1 MKQSI
6 SESTKA
12 LVLEINKVRGF
23 NPGELM
29 VTLDSG
35 AEYLEHQPRLT
46 WFWLKYPEGKISVRL
61 VEKNDTEIIF
71 HSRIYANRND
81 PETAYITED
90 YGSCRYD
97 EVNPSIE
104 NKHLETAA
112 TRARVRALGAA
123 GFNSHS
129 ADAYVTEGG
138 PSDTPVRNDGKQD
151 TGKKNGIPVAPAS
164 PVLVEAVK
172 NGKEPEPA
180 ENPTD
185 PTQVS
190 MGDVLLQNKG
200 PENEPQ
206 TDSASP
212 STAPPVS
219 GKEPGLQDEGS
230 SGVPEREPCEPEKTA
245 EPANA
250 SPASEPDSNP
260 KEEAQASD
268 KVKSKAAAVKPAPA
282 PGWTMSEEKPSPFVE
297 VITEAEAGMT
307 VGEAMALEC
316 TVISKTNPYYGMTLG
331 QISIENAGLITW
343 LVSRFSAK
351 TDEAQTVVKAAKL
364 LLSAAKGGKKAS

>member
-138 PSDTPVRNDGKQD
+138 PSDTPVRNNGKQE
-151 TGKKNGIPVAPAS
+151 TEKKNGIPVAAAS
-164 PVLVEAVK
+164 PVLLEAVK
-172 NGKEPEPA
+172 KGKESESA

-190 MGDVLLQNKG
+190 MGDVLAQNEEPG
-200 PENEPQ
+200 DEPQ
-206 TDSASP
+206 TDSAPP
-212 STAPPVS
+212 SAEPSDIPER
-219 GKEPGLQDEGS
+219 EPGLPDDV
-230 SGVPEREPCEPEKTA
+230 SGVPEQEPGVPEKTA
-245 EPANA
+245 ESTKS
-250 SPASEPDSNP
+250 SPASEPDSKP
-260 KEEAQASD
+260 KEDAQATD
-268 KVKSKAAAVKPAPA
+268 KGKPKASAAKPAPA
-282 PGWTMSEEKPSPFVE
+282 PG
-297 VITEAEAGMT
+297 
-307 VGEAMALEC
+307 
-316 TVISKTNPYYGMTLG
+316 
-331 QISIENAGLITW
+331 
-343 LVSRFSAK
+343 
-351 TDEAQTVVKAAKL
+351 
-364 LLSAAKGGKKAS
+364 